1 MYFVEY
7 WEYEDE
13 PTVAYF
19 SLFEEAADF
28 IKNKVEADS
37 SRCVSDFRVIRETD
51 VSKEIQDFILGE
63 TNV

>member
-7 WEYEDE
+7 WEHDDGAS
-13 PTVAYF
+13 TAYF
-19 SLFEEAADF
+19 SSFEHAANF
-28 IKNKVEADS
+28 IKNMVEADS

>member
-19 SLFEEAADF
+19 SFFEEAADF
-28 IKNKVEADS
+28 IKNKVETDS